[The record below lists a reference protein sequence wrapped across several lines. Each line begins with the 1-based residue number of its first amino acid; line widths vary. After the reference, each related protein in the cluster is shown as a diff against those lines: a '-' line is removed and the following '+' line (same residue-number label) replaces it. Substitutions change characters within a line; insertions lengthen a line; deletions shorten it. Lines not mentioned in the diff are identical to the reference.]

1 MEMPMSSEQVEVLIF
16 GSVQGGML
24 LAWHMAQSGRRTTVI
39 EKSESEAQALGMA
52 VRVARLPMSAVLR
65 TEATDEKQGFI
76 KALVVGSK
84 ADDVMAVVQTAM
96 PRSAVFKHPTAIGC
110 HLNRTMSRR

>member
-1 MEMPMSSEQVEVLIF
+1 MSSEQVEVLIF
-16 GSVQGGML
+16 GSGQGGKL
-24 LAWHMAQSGRRTTVI
+24 V
-39 EKSESEAQALGMA
+39 GMA
-52 VRVARLPMSAVLR
+52 HGAIGPAHDCCRVERERGAGPRDGRACRAAADERRPSLH
-65 TEATDEKQGFI
+65 EATDEKQGFI

-84 ADDVMAVVQTAM
+84 ADHVMAVVQTAM